1 MKDRKKIFVFIICV
15 LLFVG
20 FAPDIYAQS
29 TNKKVLTIDDY
40 ERWRTIGAVSISDNG
55 EWITFS
61 YVFADKD
68 DTLYI
73 KSTSTDKVYEIPR
86 GSLPPRGRTAAFSD
100 NSKWVAY
107 FIDLPDKEKKKLQK
121 EKKPVP
127 RKAELLNLET
137 GDKLTWEKVASFS
150 FSKGSG
156 FLAVKKIKADPKS
169 KLKGSDLILR
179 NLTEGH
185 HELIGHVNEFGFN
198 KPGTLFAY
206 TIDASDKNGNGLY
219 LIDLMS
225 GVRKPLDNG
234 DVDYSRMAWNEKG
247 TAIAVLKGKEKK
259 GFLHKEN
266 VLVAVTGVG
275 SETANKTEYVPSSVF
290 DFPKDHVI
298 SEKGAVVW
306 TDNLNKIF
314 FGIKEQETKPEDK
327 KDEENKDE
335 DKKDDD
341 EELADVDIWHWN
353 DDRLQSVQEASA
365 KRDMDFTYM
374 GVLLLNSKKFH
385 QLTDKKMRSI
395 SLSRD
400 GKWGI
405 GRDNSKYWSDW
416 KDAFA
421 DLYRV
426 NTGTGE
432 RTLILE
438 AQYRTYGISPD
449 SKSFL
454 YWKDAHIW
462 IYVLDS
468 NTHINLTEKAPVSFI
483 NVESDYA
490 GEKPPYGVAG
500 WTKDKKSVVLY
511 HKYDLWLQP
520 LDGSPPRNLTEGYG
534 DKNEIRLRYIRLD
547 NEEKFIDLSKT
558 MLLSAYGQW
567 TKKSGFC
574 ELSKGK
580 LKQLILEDKRFG
592 RVIKAQKANKLMF
605 TIESFVNFPDYYI
618 SDLALTA
625 PKAVTNANP
634 LQNEYKW
641 GHRILFEYTNKN
653 GVRLQGTLAIP
664 DDYKEG
670 QKRPMLVNF
679 YEKNSQNLH
688 RHIAPRYASSFGGVL
703 IEAVSKGYLYMQPD
717 VHFNIGSSHSDMLEC
732 VEAAVKK
739 VIEMGYADPERI
751 GLHGHSY
758 SGEGASYIATQ
769 SKMFAAVASGAGVS
783 NLVADFNHFWGWN
796 YQLKGRNGAN
806 GHRYY
811 YYGQGRWGTNPHDDF
826 ETYWNESAV
835 AHVKTM
841 DVPLLLLHGT
851 NDPTVAF
858 MENLEFYNALRFYKK
873 NVILLAYPGEG
884 HGLRKL
890 VNRKDLTIR
899 MMQFFDHYLMDK
911 PAPEWMTHGVPFIEK
926 KKKKIG

>member
-1 MKDRKKIFVFIICV
+1 MKDSKRFLVFILCV
-15 LLFVG
+15 IVLIGL
-20 FAPDIYAQS
+20 APGIYAQS
-29 TNKKVLTIDDY
+29 TNKKVLTINDY
-40 ERWRTIGAVSISDNG
+40 EKWRTISSVSISDNG
-55 EWITFS
+55 GWITFA
-61 YVFADKD
+61 YIFPDKD
-68 DTLYI
+68 DTLYV
-73 KSTSTDKVYEIPR
+73 KSTTTDKEYEIPR
-86 GSLPPRGRTAAFSD
+86 GILQARGSSPAFSD
-100 NSKWVAY
+100 DSRWVAY
-107 FIDLPDKEKKKLQK
+107 FINLPDKEQKKLQK
-121 EKKPVP
+121 DKKPVP
-127 RKAELLNLET
+127 RKTELLNVET
-137 GDKLTWEKVASFS
+137 GEKITWENVASFS

-156 FLAVKKIKADPKS
+156 FLAVKKAKADPKA
-169 KLKGSDLILR
+169 KLNGTDLILR
-179 NLTEGH
+179 HLTKGY
-185 HELIGHVNEFGFN
+185 HELIGHVNEFSFN
-198 KPGTLFAY
+198 KPGTMFAY
-206 TIDASDKNGNGLY
+206 TIDANDKNGNGLY
-219 LIDLMS
+219 LADLQS
-225 GVRKPLDNG
+225 NVRKPLDNG
-234 DVDYSRMAWNEKG
+234 DLDYSRMSWNEKG
-247 TAIAVLKGKEKK
+247 TALAVLKGKEKE
-259 GFLHKEN
+259 GFVHKEN
-266 VLVAVTGVG
+266 LLVTVTGIG
-275 SETANKTEYVPSSVF
+275 SENPAKKEYDSSTAF

-298 SEKGAVVW
+298 SEKGTVIW
-306 TDNLNKIF
+306 TEDLNKIF
-314 FGIKEQETKPEDK
+314 FGIKEQDVKPEDK
-327 KDEENKDE
+327 E
-335 DKKDDD
+335 DDA

-353 DDRLQSVQEASA
+353 DERIQSVQMASA
-365 KRDMDFTYM
+365 ERDKNFTYM
-374 GVLLLNSKKFH
+374 GVLNIDSKRFY
-385 QLTDKKMRSI
+385 QLTDKEMRTI
-395 SLSRD
+395 DLSRD

-416 KDAFA
+416 EDAFA

-426 NTGTGE
+426 NTETGE
-432 RTLILE
+432 RTLFLE

-462 IYVLDS
+462 RYAIGS
-468 NTHINLTEKAPVSFI
+468 NTHINLTENAPVSFV
-483 NVESDYA
+483 NLESDYA
-490 GEKPPYGVAG
+490 GEKPPYGMAG
-500 WTKDKKSVVLY
+500 WTKDKNNVILY

-520 LDGSPPRNLTEGYG
+520 LDGSTPTNLTEGYG

-547 NEEKFIDLSKT
+547 NEEKFIDISKT

-574 ELSKGK
+574 EVLKGK

-592 RVIKAQKANKLMF
+592 RVLKAQKANKLMY

-618 SDLALTA
+618 SDLIFTA
-625 PKAVTNANP
+625 PQAVTNANP
-634 LQNEYKW
+634 LQKEYKW
-641 GHRILFEYTNKN
+641 GHRILFEYTDKN

-703 IEAVSKGYLYMQPD
+703 MESVSKGYLYMQPD
-717 VHFNIGSSHSDMLEC
+717 VFFNIGSSHSDMLDC

-783 NLVADFNHFWGWN
+783 NLVADYNHFWGWN

-826 ETYWNESAV
+826 DIYWNESAV

-851 NDPTVAF
+851 DDPTVAF
-858 MENLEFYNALRFYKK
+858 MENLEFYNALRFFDK
-873 NVILLAYPGEG
+873 NVILLAYPGEV

-890 VNRKDLTIR
+890 PNRKDLTIR
-899 MMQFFDHYLMDK
+899 MQQFFDHYLMDK
-911 PAPEWMTHGVPFIEK
+911 PAPGWMTHGVPFIEK
-926 KKKKIG
+926 KNK

>member
-1 MKDRKKIFVFIICV
+1 MKDSKRFI
-15 LLFVG
+15 LFVLCVILFIG
-20 FAPDIYAQS
+20 LAPDINAQS
-29 TNKKVLTIDDY
+29 INKKVLTIDDY
-40 ERWRTIGAVSISDNG
+40 ERWRTIGAVSMSDNG
-55 EWITFS
+55 EWVTFS
-61 YVFADKD
+61 YIFADKD

-73 KSTSTDKVYEIPR
+73 KSTTTDKVYEIPR
-86 GSLPPRGRTAAFSD
+86 GSLPPRGSSSAFSD
-100 NSKWVAY
+100 DSKWAAY
-107 FIDLPDKEKKKLQK
+107 FIDLPDKDQKKLQN
-121 EKKPVP
+121 EKKPVT

-137 GDKLTWEKVASFS
+137 GEKLTWENVASFI

-156 FLAVKKIKADPKS
+156 YLAVKKAKADPQS

-179 NLTEGH
+179 NLSEGF
-185 HELIGHVNEFGFN
+185 HELFGHVNEFSFN
-198 KPGTLFAY
+198 KPGTMFAY
-206 TIDASDKNGNGLY
+206 TIDANDKNGNGLY
-219 LIDLMS
+219 LIDLQS
-225 GVRKPLDNG
+225 HVRKPLDNG
-234 DVDYSRMAWNEKG
+234 DLDYSRMTWNEKG
-247 TAIAVLKGKEKK
+247 TALAVLKGKEKE
-259 GFLHKEN
+259 GFIHKEN
-266 VLVAVTGVG
+266 FLVACTGIG
-275 SETANKTEYVPSSVF
+275 GENIKKTEYDPSKSF
-290 DFPKDHVI
+290 DFPKDHII

-306 TDNLNKIF
+306 TDDLNKVF
-314 FGIKEQETKPEDK
+314 FGIKEQEPKPDEK
-327 KDEENKDE
+327 KDEE
-335 DKKDDD
+335 KK
-341 EELADVDIWHWN
+341 EEAEEQADVDIWHWN
-353 DDRLQSVQEASA
+353 DDRIQSVQMASA
-365 KRDMDFTYM
+365 ERDKNFTYM
-374 GVLLLNSKKFH
+374 GVLILDNKKFYE
-385 QLTDKKMRSI
+385 LTDKKMRTI

-400 GKWGI
+400 GKWGV

-416 KDAFA
+416 KDDMA

-462 IYVLDS
+462 RYVLDS

-483 NVESDYA
+483 NLESDYA
-490 GEKPPYGVAG
+490 GEKPPYGIAG
-500 WTKDKKSVVLY
+500 WTKDKTYVILY

-520 LDGSPPRNLTEGYG
+520 LDGSTPKNLTEGYG
-534 DKNEIRLRYIRLD
+534 DKNEIRLRYIKLD

-558 MLLSAYGQW
+558 TLLSAYGQW

-580 LKQLILEDKRFG
+580 IKPLILEDKRFG
-592 RVIKAQKANKLMF
+592 RVIKAQKSDKVMY
-605 TIESFVNFPDYYI
+605 TIESFTDYPNYYI
-618 SDLALTA
+618 SDMTFTT
-625 PKAVTNANP
+625 PQAVTDANP
-634 LQNEYKW
+634 WQKEYKW
-641 GHRILFEYTNKN
+641 GHRILFDYTNNN

-670 QKRPMLVNF
+670 QKLPMLVNF

-703 IEAVSKGYLYMQPD
+703 MEAVSKGYLYMQPD

-739 VIEMGYADPERI
+739 VIEMGYVDPKRI

-783 NLVADFNHFWGWN
+783 NLVADYNHFWGWN
-796 YQLKGRNGAN
+796 YQLRGRNGAN

-811 YYGQGRWGTNPHDDF
+811 YYGQGRWGTNPIDDF
-826 ETYWNESAV
+826 EIYWNESAV

-851 NDPTVAF
+851 DDPTVAF

-890 VNRKDLTIR
+890 PNRKDLTIR

-926 KKKKIG
+926 KKK